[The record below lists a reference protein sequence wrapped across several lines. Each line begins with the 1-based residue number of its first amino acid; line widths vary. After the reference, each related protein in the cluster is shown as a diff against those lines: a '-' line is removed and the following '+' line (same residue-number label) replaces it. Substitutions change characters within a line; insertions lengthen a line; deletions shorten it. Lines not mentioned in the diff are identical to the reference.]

1 MRTAGLEGAIGM
13 TSTVEHDIVPHSGAT
28 LAELLARTA
37 VPADKDV
44 FTIREMTREFGVTA
58 RALRFYEEK
67 GLLSPQRQ
75 GQDRLYSRRDRSR
88 LRLVLM
94 GKCVGFSL
102 EEVKAMLDLYDL
114 GDGGVTQMKVA
125 RGKYREQIGRL
136 VAQRQDIDTAINE
149 LERAITVIDG
159 RLAGIGATA
168 SRD

>member
-1 MRTAGLEGAIGM
+1 M
-13 TSTVEHDIVPHSGAT
+13 TSNVEHDIVPRGGTT
-28 LAELLARTA
+28 LADLLARTGA
-37 VPADKDV
+37 PSGKDV

-67 GLLSPQRQ
+67 GLLAPQRQ

-125 RGKYREQIGRL
+125 RGKYREQVGRL
-136 VAQRQDIDTAINE
+136 LAQRQDIDTAIRE

-159 RLAGIGATA
+159 RLAGIGASA

>member
-1 MRTAGLEGAIGM
+1 MPVSAMADQDLARNGG
-13 TSTVEHDIVPHSGAT
+13 VT
-28 LAELLARTA
+28 LAELLARTGA
-37 VPADKDV
+37 SAGKDT
-44 FTIREMTREFGVTA
+44 FSIREMTREFGVTA

-67 GLLSPQRQ
+67 GLLAPERQ
-75 GQDRLYSRRDRSR
+75 GQDRIYSRRDRSR

-125 RGKYREQIGRL
+125 RTKYREQIGRL
-136 VAQRQDIDTAINE
+136 QAQKSDIDTAINE

-159 RLAGIGATA
+159 RLAGIGASA
-168 SRD
+168 SKD

>member
-1 MRTAGLEGAIGM
+1 M
-13 TSTVEHDIVPHSGAT
+13 TSNVEHDIVPHGGTT

-37 VPADKDV
+37 RPATKDL
-44 FTIREMTREFGVTA
+44 FSIREMTREFGVTA

-67 GLLSPQRQ
+67 GLLSPERQ

-94 GKCVGFSL
+94 GKWVGFSL

-136 VAQRQDIDTAINE
+136 VAQRQDLDTAITE

-159 RLAGIGATA
+159 RLAGIGASA

>member
-1 MRTAGLEGAIGM
+1 MRRAGAEEAIPM
-13 TSTVEHDIVPHSGAT
+13 TSNVEHDIVPQAGTT
-28 LAELLARTA
+28 LAELLART
-37 VPADKDV
+37 VSPPGKDV
-44 FTIREMTREFGVTA
+44 FTIREMTREFGLTA

-67 GLLSPQRQ
+67 GLLAPERQ

-136 VAQRQDIDTAINE
+136 VAQRQDIDTAIRE

-159 RLAGIGATA
+159 RLAGIGASA